1 MAPDRAAAHK
11 PDIRPLAPPLLWPL
25 GAQGLRRPRRARGG
39 PLGRAPTGRAPPP
52 RPRSSPAAPGCASPG
67 IVPRVPGRGRGHF
80 REGRFP
86 ASPAPRQGARE
97 LAPGPRPP
105 APAGREE
112 KRVLSG
118 RAPRGSPASSGLSHA
133 GPPGASLSLHLT
145 LGCPPRS
152 PLLALRQ
159 FQQAPWALPPR
170 PPPARPRG
178 PPAAVSEPWRGHSSW
193 PPCSP
198 AASLVPPALRT
209 VPCGHH
215 GPHVAAD
222 TGMGSN
228 RVKLQRP
235 CFLGPTGL
243 AGGSE
248 RERFAIVG
256 SSEGRN
262 PGAARG
268 TFQTLGCHPSPCSRG
283 LPARV
288 APPPPPRLR
297 TTLQTPTTPPEPV
310 GRKGF
315 ESRGNYKA
323 LHVKFFPVVFK

>member
-39 PLGRAPTGRAPPP
+39 PLGRAPTGSPPPP

-170 PPPARPRG
+170 PPPRPPPWSARRGLRALARPLQL
-178 PPAAVSEPWRGHSSW
+178 AALFS
-193 PPCSP
+193 C
-198 AASLVPPALRT
+198 
-209 VPCGHH
+209 
-215 GPHVAAD
+215 
-222 TGMGSN
+222 
-228 RVKLQRP
+228 
-235 CFLGPTGL
+235 
-243 AGGSE
+243 
-248 RERFAIVG
+248 
-256 SSEGRN
+256 
-262 PGAARG
+262 
-268 TFQTLGCHPSPCSRG
+268 G
-283 LPARV
+283 LPSTAR
-288 APPPPPRLR
+288 PPDCPVWSPRASC
-297 TTLQTPTTPPEPV
+297 
-310 GRKGF
+310 GC
-315 ESRGNYKA
+315 
-323 LHVKFFPVVFK
+323 